1 MTGDTY
7 TWDFDNQLRTA
18 TVSGAVTTL
27 AYDALGRRVSK
38 ASGATTNVYVN
49 AAQPLAMSP
58 LAGQILA
65 QYPSGTAPSSP
76 TEKWVYGVYID
87 EPLIKVGTG
96 GTLYY
101 HANDLFSVSALT
113 DTNAAVVERYR
124 YTAYGVLT
132 ILAPDGVTV
141 RSASSYANPFT
152 FTGREWDSE
161 TRPLLLSGPL
171 LLGPAGEV
179 RSRDPIRYND
189 GKWGLYEYARSC
201 PAAFAD
207 PRGTLPGPTD
217 RAPLPDYQNVRCYR
231 GTWSI
236 FASSRKPTTVLH
248 HLQHARRVLLGG
260 KKCTWDTAC
269 VPYSD

>member
-1 MTGDTY
+1 MARPMSSPRSTPAALTYDAKGNLTQNVTGDTY

-38 ASGATTNVYVN
+38 ASGATANVYVG
-49 AAQPLAMSP
+49 AAQPLVASP

-76 TEKWVYGVYID
+76 SEKWVYGVYID

-101 HANDLFSVSALT
+101 HAHDLFSVSALT

-141 RSASSYANPFT
+141 RSVSSYANPCHLHRPRV
-152 FTGREWDSE
+152 GQRD
-161 TRPLLLSGPL
+161 RPLLLPGPL
-171 LLGPAGEV
+171 LLGSAGEV
-179 RSRDPIRYND
+179 RQQ
-189 GKWGLYEYARSC
+189 G
-201 PAAFAD
+201 
-207 PRGTLPGPTD
+207 
-217 RAPLPDYQNVRCYR
+217 
-231 GTWSI
+231 
-236 FASSRKPTTVLH
+236 
-248 HLQHARRVLLGG
+248 
-260 KKCTWDTAC
+260 
-269 VPYSD
+269 SDWIWVGAQCR